1 MRGTSSPKRIIGID
15 PGYDKFGIAVL
26 EREDS
31 PSADGE
37 KVIYSDC
44 FRTSAK
50 LPFED
55 RLLAIGEELL
65 RVIKKYQPEILAVEK
80 LFFAT
85 NQKTAMGV
93 SEIKGMTTFIAKS
106 NGLQMMEF
114 TPLQVKSAIAG
125 YGKADKRQVADMVD
139 LILRG
144 KWIRKPAQ
152 GWPASGGK
160 ASKTE
165 DDEYDAVAIA
175 LTCSACVR
183 N

>member
-1 MRGTSSPKRIIGID
+1 MRGISNPKRIIGID

-26 EREDS
+26 ERENNS
-31 PSADGE
+31 SDGE
-37 KVIYSDC
+37 KIIYSDC

-65 RVIKKYQPEILAVEK
+65 RIIKKYRPEILAVEK

-106 NGLQMMEF
+106 NGLRLMEF

-144 KWIRKPAQ
+144 KWEKKD
-152 GWPASGGK
+152 G
-160 ASKTE
+160 KTE

-175 LTCSACVR
+175 LTCSACVK